1 MEASRRRG
9 LAAFVATV
17 LLATATLV
25 LASVP
30 PRPLASVVT
39 LVHTLGLRVATD
51 WLAVVALLALAERAA
66 TGEGAVT
73 RAGVRRTAVAVFA
86 GGVAIE
92 LSPLVRLVVGSSSVE
107 AAALVR
113 SGATAVQEATFA
125 AGLVVATAAGGA
137 ALADRVGDGA
147 GRCLPVAPTDRWLPR
162 IEPAAVVRIVR
173 VLGVVA
179 ALWFGVEVVTRLA
192 FGVPYFWLAVV
203 DAAVAAL
210 GGAVDY
216 GILAVAFLALAVDG
230 ADARTIV
237 GGTAAVWLVLVVAGI
252 AVAVL
257 SAGLGVVL
265 VGATATPMGAVEAA
279 GMGLWPAPD
288 SWTQLLATGAFLAGA
303 VGLSVVQ
310 RTVPESESE
319 SDPGTAGARVDD
331 SGAPR

>member
-1 MEASRRRG
+1 MRASRRRG
-9 LAAFVATV
+9 LSALVATV

-30 PRPLASVVT
+30 PRPLRSVVT

-51 WLAVVALLALAERAA
+51 WLAVVALLALAERVAI
-66 TGEGAVT
+66 GEGTVT
-73 RAGVRRTAVAVFA
+73 RASVGRLAAAVFV

-92 LSPLVRLVVGSSSVE
+92 LSPLVRLLVGSSAV
-107 AAALVR
+107 ATAALVE
-113 SGATAVQEATFA
+113 GAATAVQEATFA

-137 ALADRVGDGA
+137 ALRDALGDEADGG
-147 GRCLPVAPTDRWLPR
+147 LPVAPVERRLPR
-162 IEPAAVVRIVR
+162 IRLAAVVRAVR

-179 ALWFGVEVVTRLA
+179 ALWFGVEVATRLA
-192 FGVPYFWLAVV
+192 LGVPYFWLAVV